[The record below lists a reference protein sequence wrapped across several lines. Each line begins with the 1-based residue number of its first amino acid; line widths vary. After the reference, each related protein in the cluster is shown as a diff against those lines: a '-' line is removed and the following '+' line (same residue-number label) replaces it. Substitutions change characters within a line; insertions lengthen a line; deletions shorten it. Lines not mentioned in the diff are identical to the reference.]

1 MPVVRSIS
9 GLRATTDDGS
19 LNTKL
24 ISSYIR
30 AFAKLL
36 NFGRI
41 VVGRDGRQGSNEI
54 EKLVLSELSNLGCE
68 VVSLGVVPTPTV
80 QLYSELSNF
89 EGGIAITAS
98 HNPQNWNGLK
108 FINSYGVFLDEFE
121 NQKLWDF
128 VDNPD
133 SVVNHRSGKIETINN
148 AINFHIDKILDID
161 IVKSKIEVI
170 RNRKFKIA
178 VDAVNASGSV
188 AVPALLKSF
197 DCETLELF
205 CDGSGVF
212 PHEPEPLPKN
222 LAQLAE
228 FVQMNKCDFGV
239 AVDPDADRLVLVD
252 NNGECINEELT
263 IALAVDAVLRN
274 SKAKDNTVVV
284 NLSSSNISEW
294 ICNQHNAK
302 LHRSPVGEI
311 NVVKKMKEVAAIIG
325 GEGSGGVIL
334 PQCHYGRDSL
344 VGLALILTEIVDK
357 NQNIFDV
364 IASFPKLFMKKE
376 KFSFDRDFSSL
387 INKFKKSFLQGVFD
401 EQDGLRIDFLNNSWL
416 QIRKSNT
423 EPIIRI
429 IAESQS
435 EDQTNELIETA
446 KKLL

>member
-19 LNTKL
+19 LNTRL
-24 ISSYIR
+24 ISSYVK

-41 VVGRDGRQGSNEI
+41 VVGRDGRQGSDEI
-54 EKLVLSELSNLGCE
+54 EKLVLSELSSVGCE

-80 QLYSELSNF
+80 QLYSELPEFS
-89 EGGIAITAS
+89 GGIAITAS

-108 FINSYGVFLDEFE
+108 FINSNGVFLDAYE
-121 NQKLWDF
+121 NQQLWDI
-128 VDNPD
+128 VDNNEI
-133 SVVNHRSGKIETINN
+133 VTNHHSGNINTVNN
-148 AINFHIDKILDID
+148 AIDYHIDKILDI
-161 IVKSKIEVI
+161 VKSKIDDI
-170 RNRKFKIA
+170 RKRKFRIA

-188 AVPALLKSF
+188 AIPELLKRF

-205 CDGSGVF
+205 CDTSGVF

-222 LAQLAE
+222 LSQLAE
-228 FVQMNKCDFGV
+228 FVKINKCDMGV

-274 SKAKDNTVVV
+274 SKEKDNTVVV
-284 NLSSSNISEW
+284 NLSSSNISQW
-294 ICNQHNAK
+294 ICNQYGAK
-302 LHRSPVGEI
+302 LFRSLVGEI
-311 NVVKKMKEVAAIIG
+311 NVVKKMKEVAAAIG
-325 GEGSGGVIL
+325 GEGSGGVIF

-344 VGLALILTEIVDK
+344 VGLALVLSAITDK
-357 NQNIFDV
+357 NQKISEIV
-364 IASFPKLFMKKE
+364 ASLPTFFMKKE
-376 KFSFDRDFSSL
+376 KFAFEGDFVFL
-387 INKFKKSFLQGVFD
+387 KNRFKQTFSQGTFD
-401 EQDGLRIDFLNNSWL
+401 EQDGLRIDFPDSSWL

-429 IAESQS
+429 IAEAQNNSR
-435 EDQTNELIETA
+435 TIELIEAA
-446 KKLL
+446 KKLLP

>member
-19 LNTKL
+19 LNTRL
-24 ISSYIR
+24 ISSYVK

-41 VVGRDGRQGSNEI
+41 VVGRDGRQGSDEI
-54 EKLVLSELSNLGCE
+54 EKLVLSELSSVGCE

-80 QLYSELSNF
+80 QLYSELPEFS
-89 EGGIAITAS
+89 GGIAITAS

-108 FINSYGVFLDEFE
+108 FINSNGVFPDAYE
-121 NQKLWDF
+121 NQQLWDI
-128 VDNPD
+128 VDNNEI
-133 SVVNHRSGKIETINN
+133 VTNHHSGNINTVNN
-148 AINFHIDKILDID
+148 AIDYHIDKILDI
-161 IVKSKIEVI
+161 VKSKIDDI
-170 RNRKFKIA
+170 RKRKFRIA

-188 AVPALLKSF
+188 AIPELLKRF

-205 CDGSGVF
+205 CDTSGVF

-222 LAQLAE
+222 LSQLAE
-228 FVQMNKCDFGV
+228 FVKINKCDMGV

-274 SKAKDNTVVV
+274 SKEKDNTVVV
-284 NLSSSNISEW
+284 NLSSSNISQW
-294 ICNQHNAK
+294 ICNQYGAK
-302 LHRSPVGEI
+302 LFRSLVGEI
-311 NVVKKMKEVAAIIG
+311 NVVKKMKEVAAAIG
-325 GEGSGGVIL
+325 GEGSGGVIF

-344 VGLALILTEIVDK
+344 VGLALVLSAITDK
-357 NQNIFDV
+357 NQKISEIV
-364 IASFPKLFMKKE
+364 ASLPTFFMKKE
-376 KFSFDRDFSSL
+376 KFAFEGDFVFL
-387 INKFKKSFLQGVFD
+387 KNRFKQTFSQGTFD
-401 EQDGLRIDFLNNSWL
+401 EQDGLRIDFPDSSWL

-429 IAESQS
+429 IAEAQNNSR
-435 EDQTNELIETA
+435 TIELIEAA
-446 KKLL
+446 KKLLP

>member
-19 LNTKL
+19 LNTRL
-24 ISSYIR
+24 ISSYVK

-41 VVGRDGRQGSNEI
+41 VVGRDGRQGSDEI
-54 EKLVLSELSNLGCE
+54 EKLVLSELSSVGCE

-80 QLYSELSNF
+80 QLYSELPEFS
-89 EGGIAITAS
+89 GGIAITAS

-108 FINSYGVFLDEFE
+108 FINSNGVFLDAYE
-121 NQKLWDF
+121 NQQLWDI
-128 VDNPD
+128 VDNNEI
-133 SVVNHRSGKIETINN
+133 VTNHHSGNINTVNN
-148 AINFHIDKILDID
+148 AIDYHIDKILDI
-161 IVKSKIEVI
+161 VKSKIDDI
-170 RNRKFKIA
+170 RKRKFRIA

-188 AVPALLKSF
+188 AIPELLKRF

-205 CDGSGVF
+205 CDTSGVF

-222 LAQLAE
+222 LSQLAE
-228 FVQMNKCDFGV
+228 FVKINKCDMGV

-274 SKAKDNTVVV
+274 SKEKDNTVVV
-284 NLSSSNISEW
+284 NLSSSNISQW
-294 ICNQHNAK
+294 ICNQYGAK
-302 LHRSPVGEI
+302 LFRSPVGEI
-311 NVVKKMKEVAAIIG
+311 NVVKKMKEVAAAIG
-325 GEGSGGVIL
+325 GEGSGGVIF

-344 VGLALILTEIVDK
+344 VGLALVLSEITDK
-357 NQNIFDV
+357 NQNISEIV
-364 IASFPKLFMKKE
+364 TSFPTFFMKKE
-376 KFSFDRDFSSL
+376 KFAFEGNFSAL
-387 INKFKKSFLQGVFD
+387 MQRFKQTFSQGVFD
-401 EQDGLRIDFLNNSWL
+401 EQDGLRIDFPDSSWL

-429 IAESQS
+429 IAEAQNNSRTI
-435 EDQTNELIETA
+435 DLIEAA

>member
-19 LNTKL
+19 LNTRL
-24 ISSYIR
+24 ISSYVK

-41 VVGRDGRQGSNEI
+41 VVGRDGRQGSDEI
-54 EKLVLSELSNLGCE
+54 EKLVLSELSSVGCE

-80 QLYSELSNF
+80 QLYSELPEFS
-89 EGGIAITAS
+89 GGIAITAS

-108 FINSYGVFLDEFE
+108 FINSNGVFLDAYE
-121 NQKLWDF
+121 NQQLWDI
-128 VDNPD
+128 VDNNEI
-133 SVVNHRSGKIETINN
+133 VTNHHSGNINTVNN
-148 AINFHIDKILDID
+148 AIDYHIDKILDI
-161 IVKSKIEVI
+161 VKSKIDDI
-170 RNRKFKIA
+170 RKRKFRIA

-188 AVPALLKSF
+188 AIPELLKRF

-205 CDGSGVF
+205 CDTSGVF

-222 LAQLAE
+222 LSQLAE
-228 FVQMNKCDFGV
+228 FVKINKCDMGV

-274 SKAKDNTVVV
+274 SKEKDNTVVV
-284 NLSSSNISEW
+284 NLSSSNISQW
-294 ICNQHNAK
+294 ICNQYGAK
-302 LHRSPVGEI
+302 LFRSLVGEI
-311 NVVKKMKEVAAIIG
+311 NVVKKMKEVAAAIG
-325 GEGSGGVIL
+325 GEGSGGVIF

-344 VGLALILTEIVDK
+344 VGLALVLSAITDK
-357 NQNIFDV
+357 NQKISEIV
-364 IASFPKLFMKKE
+364 ASLPTFFMKKE
-376 KFSFDRDFSSL
+376 KFAFEGDFVFL
-387 INKFKKSFLQGVFD
+387 KNRFKQTFSQGVFD
-401 EQDGLRIDFLNNSWL
+401 EQDGLRIDFPDSSWL

-429 IAESQS
+429 IAEAQNNSR
-435 EDQTNELIETA
+435 TIELIEAA
-446 KKLL
+446 KKLLP